1 MSNESSTKSSRCIKL
16 KTSILI
22 LLWKKGSIEVS
33 KTAVAAVSGAAEAEG
48 SSNSAAIPPGLAV
61 ELDQLIPEAE
71 NGTTNQVTVLM
82 GETVLL
88 PCKAY
93 SLGQRTVSLFHYISL
108 GFISG
113 TIMCHFG
120 LFSLKKTCNVGWH
133 LKCRPLLDVRR
144 DYVYVFKNF

>member
-1 MSNESSTKSSRCIKL
+1 
-16 KTSILI
+16 
-22 LLWKKGSIEVS
+22 VS
-33 KTAVAAVSGAAEAEG
+33 KTVAPAVSGAAEAEG

-113 TIMCHFG
+113 PIMWHFCP
-120 LFSLKKTCNVGWH
+120 FFFLKSRETS
-133 LKCRPLLDVRR
+133 D
-144 DYVYVFKNF
+144 DT